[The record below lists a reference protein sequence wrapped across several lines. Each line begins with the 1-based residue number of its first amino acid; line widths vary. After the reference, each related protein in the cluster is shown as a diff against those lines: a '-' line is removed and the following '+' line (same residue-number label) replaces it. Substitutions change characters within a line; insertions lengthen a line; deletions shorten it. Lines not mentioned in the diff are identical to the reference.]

1 MLFGSRFWTVFEPLL
16 DVFWWCFA
24 ALGKEKHRIKIQ
36 RFCALRNCNM
46 VKTAQIQLFLLGTGT
61 KTLQIPWFW
70 LPEAKNIA
78 NTVVLGFRG
87 AENIGLY
94 HDFCSDG
101 FKNMRKHRLAIFRGP
116 QKCENKLCC
125 KNNSN
130 NSSSSNN
137 NNKKKKNKKN
147 KHKNSTKRCVVRWLQ
162 AAQEHHTVL
171 CACTHAQST

>member
-1 MLFGSRFWTVFEPLL
+1 MFS
-16 DVFWWCFA
+16 
-24 ALGKEKHRIKIQ
+24 
-36 RFCALRNCNM
+36 
-46 VKTAQIQLFLLGTGT
+46 LGTGT
-61 KTLQIPWFW
+61 KTLQIPRFW
-70 LPEAKNIA
+70 LPEARNIA

-130 NSSSSNN
+130 NN
-137 NNKKKKNKKN
+137 KKKNKKN
-147 KHKNSTKRCVVRWLQ
+147 KHKNSTKRCGKMVTSCTRTSHCALRLRARAKHMNNTNAHTTIHNPHGIACVRSSTIIYIYIHMFIFTYIELIK
-162 AAQEHHTVL
+162 VL
-171 CACTHAQST
+171 